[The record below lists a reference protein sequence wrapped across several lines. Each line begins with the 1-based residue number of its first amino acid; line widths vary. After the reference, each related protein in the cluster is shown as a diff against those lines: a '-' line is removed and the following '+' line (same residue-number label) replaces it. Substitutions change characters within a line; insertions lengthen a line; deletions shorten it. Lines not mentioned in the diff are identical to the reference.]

1 VSARA
6 ETWLWL
12 MQRVAA
18 AILAVAVAVHL
29 VTIIYAVRH
38 GLSAAA
44 ILERT
49 RGSTAWLVFYIVFVA
64 AAALHGSV
72 GLRTIVSETTR
83 WRGRSLDAATALVA
97 ILLTWAGARAA
108 IGLFA

>member
-1 VSARA
+1 MSPRA

-12 MQRVAA
+12 AQRAAA
-18 AILAVAVAVHL
+18 AILAGAVAVHL
-29 VTIIYAVRH
+29 ATILYAVHH

-49 RGSTAWLVFYIVFVA
+49 RGNWAWLLFYILFAA

-72 GLRTIVSETTR
+72 GLRTIVTETTR
-83 WRGRSLDAATALVA
+83 WRGRGLDAATALVA
-97 ILLTWAGARAA
+97 VLLTGAGVRAA